1 MSQIIVQFIEYW
13 SNKSKL
19 FLILLILFSS
29 VLIYGTL
36 QLRVDQ
42 SIYSIL
48 PKGKSFEGFNEILNS
63 KNISNKVFFSIQV
76 NEDLDEN
83 TLLNLT
89 QEVNDSLSVSCNK
102 YFSNIINIKENLE
115 LDIYEYYYSR
125 LPILI
130 DSNYYHFIE
139 DKLETDSIS
148 SSINITYRNLLAP
161 SGGFMKKFVLN
172 DPLFVS
178 SQFFKSIETDHS
190 NEQMTVE
197 NGILFSKN
205 KDYVYVYA
213 NLNNISSVDK
223 EKLYFLLENY
233 KENWNE
239 QHVKY
244 KLDYFGS
251 FQIAVE
257 NSLQVKKDSFLTLII
272 TIIAIL
278 MILFLYYRKIS
289 IPLFFVLPTVFG
301 GLFALGIV
309 GFISPVVSGL
319 SLATGAILFGIILDY
334 SFHFFTHLEHTKS
347 IEDTVKE
354 ISSPLL
360 TGGVTTI
367 LAFGILMFANSVIL
381 QDFGLFASLA
391 LSGALLFT
399 LFILPIILTI
409 FSFDFKPKKNKKN
422 KSFSIPPLSK
432 KLYPLALILILLVTI
447 FMFKMSSMVEIDDD
461 LGNLSYHKES
471 LKAKEGK
478 FVGINPDL
486 QKKIYLFSK
495 GSTNEQTFE
504 INYNLIQELKELKKE
519 NKIDN
524 FYSTGDFIV
533 PLNIKIERIKKW
545 KEFWNSNPN
554 RVFDKIDSLG
564 INLGFSQNAFSKFKN
579 WTSDI
584 ITEDQLVDTA
594 LLRQLEL
601 NSLLNYNDKGE
612 LTILSTLV
620 IKNENIKFVKS
631 IIQNIE
637 GVVVFDRKDMATSLV
652 KLVEED
658 YNYLLY
664 VSMFIVFLTL
674 LLVYGRIELT
684 LIAFIPMVISWIW
697 ILGFAALF
705 DIKFNFI
712 NVVITTFIFG
722 LGDDF
727 SIFVTDGLIQK
738 YKYKKNSLR
747 SYKSAILLSA
757 TTTIIGT
764 GVLYFAK
771 HPAIHSI
778 AILSVLGIVCIVFVS
793 LIVQPILFNFF
804 IQKRVE
810 TKKKPH
816 TLFVFLYSNI
826 LLLVFVIGSL
836 LSSLLSFSIIVL
848 PLKKKHKK
856 RIITY
861 VLSKFCFVLIY
872 MGFHFKT
879 RFIGQENQ
887 DFSDPS
893 IIIANHSSWLDILVM
908 IMQSSKVVLV
918 VKEWVYKSPIF
929 GWVVRYTDYIYVN
942 DGTEKNLEKAKRLV
956 KEGYSIVV
964 FPEGARSENGHLKR
978 FHKGAFY
985 LAQELKLDISP
996 VIIHGAFDITPKN
1009 DFLIGKGQLTM
1020 KFLPRIK
1027 FNDLSW
1033 GENYKS
1039 RTKLISKFY
1048 KTEFYKT
1055 KNELEN
1061 AKYFTSIIFNN
1072 YIYKGPLLEWYFK
1085 IKWKFEAENYDFYN
1099 KLIGDREKIIDVGC
1113 GYGYFS
1119 YFIHYKN
1126 KDRQVLGLDYDSEK
1140 IEIAKN
1146 AYNITE
1152 NVTFESTDITIFDMP
1167 VMDVIFFNDVLH
1179 YLSENEQ
1186 LDVLRKSVNALSEN
1200 GLLVIRDGV
1209 TDLEDRHK
1217 ITLKT
1222 EKYSTNIVGFNKK
1235 TREFNFF
1242 SIEFIKNFA
1251 FEHNLDFE
1259 LKEQS
1264 KKTSNVLFILTKKK
1278 NERTRDI

>member
-1 MSQIIVQFIEYW
+1 MSQRIVKFVEYW
-13 SNKSKL
+13 SNKPKL
-19 FLILLILFSS
+19 FFALSILFSS

-36 QLRVDQ
+36 QLKVDQ

-48 PKGKSFEGFNEILNS
+48 PKGVSFEGFNKILNS
-63 KNISNKVFFSIQV
+63 KNISNKVFFSIKV
-76 NEDLDEN
+76 DEKSDKDV
-83 TLLNLT
+83 LLSLT
-89 QEVNDSLSVSCNK
+89 QKVNDSLSISCDK
-102 YFSNIINIKENLE
+102 YFSNIVNIKDNLE
-115 LDIYEYYYSR
+115 LDIYEYYYSNF
-125 LPILI
+125 PVLI
-130 DSNYYHFIE
+130 DSNYYDYI
-139 DKLETDSIS
+139 DGKLETDSIS
-148 SSINITYRNLLAP
+148 SSINTTYRSLLAP
-161 SGGFMKKFVLN
+161 SGGLMKKFILN
-172 DPLFVS
+172 DPLFIS
-178 SQFFKSIETDHS
+178 SQFFKTIEVNHS
-190 NEQMTVE
+190 NEQMAVE

-213 NLNNISSVDK
+213 NLNDISSLDK
-223 EKLYFLLENY
+223 ENLHLILETY
-233 KENWNE
+233 KDNWNE
-239 QHVKY
+239 FHVNNQ
-244 KLDYFGS
+244 LDYFGS

-257 NSLQVKKDSFLTLII
+257 NSLQVKKDSFLTLTI

-278 MILFLYYRKIS
+278 MILFLYYKKIS

-301 GLFALGIV
+301 GLFSLGMV

-354 ISSPLL
+354 ISTPLL

-409 FSFDFKPKKNKKN
+409 FSFDFKSKKNKTN
-422 KSFSIPPLSK
+422 KTFSIPALSK
-432 KLYPLALILILLVTI
+432 KLYPLALILILLFTI
-447 FMFKMSSMVEIDDD
+447 FMFKMSSGVEFDDD
-461 LGNLSYHKES
+461 LGNLSYHEES
-471 LKAKEGK
+471 LKTKEDR

-495 GSTNEQTFE
+495 GSTNEKTFE
-504 INYNLIQELKELKKE
+504 INYDLIQELKPLKE
-519 NKIDN
+519 ANKVDN
-524 FYSTGDFIV
+524 FYSTGDFII
-533 PLNIKIERIKKW
+533 PLKIKKERGNRW
-545 KEFWNSNPN
+545 NEFWNANPN
-554 RVFDKIDSLG
+554 DVYDKVDSLG
-564 INLGFSQNAFSKFKN
+564 DDLGFSEAAFDKFKN
-579 WTSDI
+579 WTSELSIDNESI
-584 ITEDQLVDTA
+584 DTT

-601 NSLLNYNDKGE
+601 NSLLDYDEKGE

-620 IKNENIKFVKS
+620 IRNENIEFVKAK
-631 IIQNIE
+631 IQNIE

-652 KLVEED
+652 KLVKD
-658 YNYLLY
+658 DFNYLLY
-664 VSMFIVFLTL
+664 ASAFIVFFTL

-738 YKYKKNSLR
+738 YKYKKDSLK
-747 SYKSAILLSA
+747 SYKSAIVLSA
-757 TTTIIGT
+757 LTTIIGT

-778 AILSVLGIVCIVFVS
+778 AILSVLGIICILFVS
-793 LIVQPILFNFF
+793 LVVQPILFNFF
-804 IQKRVE
+804 IQRRVDS
-810 TKKKPH
+810 KKPPH
-816 TLFVFLYSNI
+816 T
-826 LLLVFVIGSL
+826 LLVFVYSNVLLFVFAIGSL
-836 LSSLLSFSIIVL
+836 LSSLLSFLIIVL
-848 PLKKKHKK
+848 PLKKKYKK

-861 VLSKFCFVLIY
+861 ILSKLCLILIY
-872 MGFHFKT
+872 LGFHFRKKN
-879 RFIGQENQ
+879 INKENL
-887 DFSDPS
+887 DFSKPS
-893 IIIANHSSWLDILVM
+893 IIIVNHSSWLDILVM
-908 IMQSSKVVLV
+908 IMQNPKVVLV
-918 VKEWVYKSPIF
+918 VKKWVYKSPIF
-929 GWVVRYTDYIYVN
+929 GRVVRYIDYIYVN
-942 DGTEKNLEKAKRLV
+942 DGAEENLEKARRLV

-964 FPEGARSENGHLKR
+964 FPEGARSENGNLKR

-985 LAQELKLDISP
+985 MAHELKLDISP
-996 VIIHGAFDITPKN
+996 VIIHGASDISPKT
-1009 DFLIGKGQLTM
+1009 DFIIGKGNLTL

-1027 FNDLSW
+1027 FDDLSW
-1033 GENYKS
+1033 GDDYKS
-1039 RTKLISKFY
+1039 RTKSISKFY

-1061 AKYFTSIIFNN
+1061 AKYFKPIIFNN

-1085 IKWKFEAENYDFYN
+1085 IKWRFEAENYDFYN
-1099 KLIGDREKIIDVGC
+1099 KLIGDREKIMDVGC
-1113 GYGYFS
+1113 GYGYFT

-1126 KDRQVLGLDYDSEK
+1126 KDRQVLGLDYDSKK
-1140 IEIAKN
+1140 IETAKN

-1152 NVTFESTDITIFDMP
+1152 NLTFESVDITTSDIP
-1167 VMDVIFFNDVLH
+1167 AMDVIFYNDVLH
-1179 YLSENEQ
+1179 YLSKNEQ
-1186 LDVLRKSVNALSEN
+1186 LDVLKKSINALSEN

-1209 TDLEDRHK
+1209 TDLENRHK

-1222 EKYSTNIVGFNKK
+1222 EKYSTNIVRFNKK

-1264 KKTSNVLFILTKKK
+1264 KKTSNVLFILKKK
-1278 NERTRDI
+1278 